1 MAYLIK
7 MALQQYPC
15 KIRDGK
21 GFDRPMKTLSTTEF
35 VRFENLPSA
44 YDPNLIIVEESDAPD
59 PKKKKRSRKK
69 KPDDVALAEKMYSG
83 AVEEATS

>member
-21 GFDRPMKTLSTTEF
+21 GIDRPMKTLSTTEF

-44 YDPNLIIVEESDAPD
+44 DDPNLIIVEEVPTPAP
-59 PKKKKRSRKK
+59 KKKRSRKK
-69 KPDDVALAEKMYSG
+69 KSDDVALAEKMYSG
-83 AVEEATS
+83 AVKEATS